1 MSVSM
6 TRSAEVEDRLRAR
19 EPFLWI
25 NDEKRPS
32 AASFHANAF
41 TLEDIRNAER
51 QWDRF
56 GSLLATLFPDM
67 EGSRGLI
74 ESPLVEAQSLQ
85 LSMTGDASSGRWLLK
100 CDHALP
106 VAGSVKARGGVFEVL
121 LHAEELALAHRI
133 INERDD
139 RVRLASHEARALFS
153 GHRIAV
159 GSTGNLGLSIGI
171 MAAALGFRVTVHMSQ
186 DAKPWKI
193 ARLRDCGVEVV
204 RHPGDFGAAVA
215 AGRAR
220 AQEERGSYFVD
231 DENSM
236 RLLLG
241 YSVAALRLGRQL
253 SGLGLTVDEA
263 HPLFVYIPCGVG
275 GAPGGITLGL
285 RQLFGDSVHC
295 FFAEP
300 VASPCM
306 LLRLAARRDESV
318 SVGEIGLDNRTEAD
332 GLAVGRA
339 SELVVRMMKP
349 HVSGIFTVS
358 DQDLFMDLYRLMET
372 EGLRVEPSATAG
384 LRGPERLLHSSAGR
398 AYLSTQVRGP
408 LEQAT
413 HVMWTTGG
421 AFVPESEYQAF
432 YRRGR
437 ALAENR
443 AASSGLSRRQLPSN
457 LK

>member
-1 MSVSM
+1 MGSQVSVSM
-6 TRSAEVEDRLRAR
+6 TRSAEIEDRLRTR

-32 AASFHANAF
+32 AAAFHANAV
-41 TLEDIRNAER
+41 TLEDIRNAEQ

-56 GSLLATLFPDM
+56 GSLLATLFPEL

-74 ESPLVEAQSLQ
+74 ESPLVEARSLQ
-85 LSMTGDASSGRWLLK
+85 TTMTGDVSSGRWFFK

-133 INERDD
+133 IKERDD
-139 RVRLASHEARALFS
+139 RILLASHEARALFDE
-153 GHRIAV
+153 HRIGV

-171 MAAALGFRVTVHMSQ
+171 MAAALGFQVTVHMSQ

-193 ARLRDCGVEVV
+193 ARLRDRGVEVV

-215 AGRAR
+215 AGRRR

-231 DENSM
+231 DENSL

-241 YSVAALRLGRQL
+241 YSVAALRLRRQL

-263 HPLFVYIPCGVG
+263 HPLLVYIPCGVG

-285 RQLFGDSVHC
+285 RRLFGDGAHC

-332 GLAVGRA
+332 GLAAGRA
-339 SELVVRMMKP
+339 SELVARM
-349 HVSGIFTVS
+349 VNRTC
-358 DQDLFMDLYRLMET
+358 RE
-372 EGLRVEPSATAG
+372 
-384 LRGPERLLHSSAGR
+384 SSR
-398 AYLSTQVRGP
+398 CLIRICSHTSIV
-408 LEQAT
+408 
-413 HVMWTTGG
+413 
-421 AFVPESEYQAF
+421 
-432 YRRGR
+432 
-437 ALAENR
+437 
-443 AASSGLSRRQLPSN
+443 
-457 LK
+457 